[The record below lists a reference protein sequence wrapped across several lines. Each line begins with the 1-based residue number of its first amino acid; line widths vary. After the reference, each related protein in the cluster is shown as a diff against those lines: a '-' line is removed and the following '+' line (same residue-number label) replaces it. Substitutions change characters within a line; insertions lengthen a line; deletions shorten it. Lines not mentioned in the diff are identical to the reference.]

1 MSKISPKQRYTQLM
15 EWLAINKRSTTSTR
29 KPKRMSKT
37 DYYKRKGARQDL
49 PGYNNCWLHL
59 FLVFNYN
66 DDEVGENGTTQ
77 VYIRVQTS

>member
-37 DYYKRKGARQDL
+37 DYYKRKGAR
-49 PGYNNCWLHL
+49 
-59 FLVFNYN
+59 
-66 DDEVGENGTTQ
+66 
-77 VYIRVQTS
+77 